1 MEYIK
6 YPTDAVASTFLI
18 YKKISSST
26 QLSVLV
32 VVFIIFVYLILIT
45 AFSFFFLFYSFYF
58 ITIVNKVLF
67 YYSNKCFMKF
77 IKKSLEKL

>member
-32 VVFIIFVYLILIT
+32 VVFIIFVYLILT

-67 YYSNKCFMKF
+67 YYSNKC
-77 IKKSLEKL
+77 LWNL